1 MAYSYED
8 EEDNPVSYFVDE
20 GNSNERRP
28 LRENK
33 MNEIKNILSAY
44 GVESAFYEVI
54 SKLEEQE
61 EYGLINI
68 VNTPILNI
76 LKEIQHFQL
85 EYRDD
90 GEGQEFYE
98 TAIKRAIRDLEAG
111 QTGKKRRNKCRRS
124 KVGKH
129 YLLRD
134 KKGRFAQNVRKIENN
149 QLFIIIIIK
158 LFKFIFQ

>member
-1 MAYSYED
+1 MAYYED
-8 EEDNPVSYFVDE
+8 EDNSNVSYFVDE
-20 GNSNERRP
+20 GNSNERRH

-33 MNEIKNILSAY
+33 LIQIKNILSAY
-44 GVESAFYEVI
+44 GIESAFYEVI

-61 EYGLINI
+61 EYGLISI
-68 VNTPILNI
+68 TNTPILNI
-76 LKEIQHFQL
+76 LKEIQHIQL

-90 GEGQEFYE
+90 GAGQTIYE

-111 QTGKKRRNKCRRS
+111 KTGKKRRNKCRRS

-134 KKGRFAQNVRKIENN
+134 KKGRFCSKRKKNR
-149 QLFIIIIIK
+149 K
-158 LFKFIFQ
+158 

>member
-8 EEDNPVSYFVDE
+8 EDYNPNVIYLDE

-28 LRENK
+28 SLRENK
-33 MNEIKNILSAY
+33 INEIKNILSAY
-44 GVESAFYEVI
+44 GIESAFYEVI

-68 VNTPILNI
+68 SITPILNI

-90 GEGQEFYE
+90 GEGQTIYE

-134 KKGRFAQNVRKIENN
+134 KKGRFCSKRKKNR
-149 QLFIIIIIK
+149 K
-158 LFKFIFQ
+158 